1 MRARTFEI
9 RPAGQGHSVYH
20 LAMVCFAM
28 DVGDM
33 HRTTLV
39 LHQKPSTGSEWRRVA
54 RALEDAAAAPA
65 LVSLAIEW
73 AQVCENGGRR

>member
-1 MRARTFEI
+1 MRARAFEI

-28 DVGDM
+28 DVSDM

-54 RALEDAAAAPA
+54 RAFEDAGASALAA
-65 LVSLAIEW
+65 LAIEW
-73 AQVCENGGRR
+73 AQVFENGGRR